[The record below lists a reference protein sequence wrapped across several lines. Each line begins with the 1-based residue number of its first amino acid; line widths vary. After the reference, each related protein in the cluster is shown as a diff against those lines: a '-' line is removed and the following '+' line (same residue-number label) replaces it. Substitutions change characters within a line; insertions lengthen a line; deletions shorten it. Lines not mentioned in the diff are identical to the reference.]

1 MSSITENGNVKV
13 EENREEEE
21 ENNNINLSKD
31 REFDGN
37 DDDVVNDEVKTTT
50 IEIVKCDS
58 KPTLVLKEFDS
69 ANTETDTDTLAFCP
83 IPVTPKKL
91 VDSNDQNGYDDDDF
105 NDDDYYSD
113 EEDELLYRFLDKSNE
128 IVRFFSIYYFGFTT
142 FNWIDSKR
150 YFSQKWNDFAN

>member
-1 MSSITENGNVKV
+1 MSSNVKP
-13 EENREEEE
+13 E

-31 REFDGN
+31 REFDCN
-37 DDDVVNDEVKTTT
+37 DDEEKKTT

-91 VDSNDQNGYDDDDF
+91 VDSNDQNGDDDDF

-128 IVRFFSIYYFGFTT
+128 IVRSFFFT
-142 FNWIDSKR
+142 FN
-150 YFSQKWNDFAN
+150 

>member
-1 MSSITENGNVKV
+1 MSSIAENGNNVPQV
-13 EENREEEE
+13 EDE

-31 REFDGN
+31 S
-37 DDDVVNDEVKTTT
+37 DEGEMKTTT

-58 KPTLVLKEFDS
+58 KPTLVLREFDS

-91 VDSNDQNGYDDDDF
+91 VDSNDQNGYDNHYDGDNDGY

-128 IVRFFSIYYFGFTT
+128 IVRLFFLLFLF
-142 FNWIDSKR
+142 
-150 YFSQKWNDFAN
+150 